1 ARGRARRLA
10 WRGGGRR
17 ARGVAPGGPPART
30 GVGEPHGTSAGVATG
45 PSPRRA
51 GASVERAASGD
62 RVGSERP
69 RSRRRPAAARTQI
82 PITHARRV
90 TSPARVRG
98 DRKSTRLNSSHVKIS
113 YAVFCLNKKHLRKI

>member
-1 ARGRARRLA
+1 GGEDRWGRALGGGGQVASQAGGLPRRLVC
-10 WRGGGRR
+10 GGGVRR

-90 TSPARVRG
+90 TSPARARGRIGPVR
-98 DRKSTRLNSSHVKIS
+98 
-113 YAVFCLNKKHLRKI
+113 A